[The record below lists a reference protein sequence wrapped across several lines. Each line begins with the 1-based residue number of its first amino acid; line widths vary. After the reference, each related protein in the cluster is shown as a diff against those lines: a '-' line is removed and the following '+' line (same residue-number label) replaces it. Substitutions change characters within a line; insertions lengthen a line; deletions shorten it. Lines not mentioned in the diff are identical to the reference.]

1 MSPWVALATVGAL
14 LLYMF
19 VTIKVGSARAKYG
32 VPAPAMTG
40 NPDFERV
47 VRVHYNTLEQLVVF
61 LPALWLFG
69 HFVSARYA
77 AALGFVWIVGRAL
90 YAWGYYQAA
99 DKRGPGFGIAILA
112 TIILVLGSAAG
123 IIRTL
128 IQG

>member
-14 LLYMF
+14 ILYMF
-19 VTIKVGSARAKYG
+19 VTVKVGSARAKYG
-32 VPAPAMTG
+32 VKAPAMTG

-47 VRVHYNTLEQLVVF
+47 VRVHENTLEQLVVF

-77 AALGFVWIVGRAL
+77 ALLGLIWIIGRAL

-99 DKRGPGFGIAILA
+99 DKRGPGFGIAIMA
-112 TIILVLGSAAG
+112 TIILVLGSGVG
-123 IIRTL
+123 ILQALTK
-128 IQG
+128 G

>member
-14 LLYMF
+14 ILYMF
-19 VTIKVGSARAKYG
+19 VTTRVGSARAKYG
-32 VPAPAMTG
+32 VKAPAMTG

-47 VRVHYNTLEQLVVF
+47 VRVHENTLEQLVVF

-69 HFVSARYA
+69 QYVSDRYA
-77 AALGFVWIVGRAL
+77 AVLGLVWITGRAL

-112 TIILVLGSAAG
+112 TIALVAGS
-123 IIRTL
+123 L
-128 IQG
+128 IGVVRSLLA

>member
-19 VTIKVGSARAKYG
+19 VTTKVGSARSKYG

-47 VRVHYNTLEQLVVF
+47 VRVHQNTLEQLVVF

-69 HFVSARYA
+69 HFVSARYG
-77 AALGFVWIVGRAL
+77 AALGLVWIIGRAL
-90 YAWGYYQAA
+90 YAWGYYQSA
-99 DKRGPGFGIAILA
+99 DKRGPGFGISIMA
-112 TIILVLGSAAG
+112 TIILVLGSLGG
-123 IIRTL
+123 IVRTL
-128 IQG
+128 I